1 MTTPPARVALSKTS
15 ISILPKITL
24 LTYTATKVLAQMLS
38 RVLTIDLYL
47 AMPSARA
54 ALKLGQYKK
63 RKIVPIVATN
73 YDL

>member
-1 MTTPPARVALSKTS
+1 
-15 ISILPKITL
+15 
-24 LTYTATKVLAQMLS
+24 MLS